1 LASFGFLGFVCDSL
15 KNIYDA
21 FRFFYFEPSDA
32 PITVL
37 AVIAAM
43 AVIAVMAV
51 VAVMAVIAVDLLW
64 SLVPFVSW
72 VSLAMHYCVDRSIV
86 TKL

>member
-1 LASFGFLGFVCDSL
+1 
-15 KNIYDA
+15 
-21 FRFFYFEPSDA
+21 
-32 PITVL
+32 
-37 AVIAAM
+37 
-43 AVIAVMAV
+43 
-51 VAVMAVIAVDLLW
+51 VDLLW